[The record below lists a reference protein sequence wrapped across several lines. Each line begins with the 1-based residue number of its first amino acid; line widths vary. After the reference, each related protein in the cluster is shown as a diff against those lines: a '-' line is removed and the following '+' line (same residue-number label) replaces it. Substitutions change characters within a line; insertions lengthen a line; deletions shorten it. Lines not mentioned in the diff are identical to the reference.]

1 MKLKIFLCLWL
12 LLTFGLT
19 ASAQK
24 KSKVGK
30 MQTVKINTEPL
41 KIGEIA
47 PNFTLSDQDG
57 NQIALSKAKVPVV
70 LVFFRGYW

>member
-1 MKLKIFLCLWL
+1 MKLKIFLCLCL
-12 LLTFGLT
+12 LLTLGLT

-24 KSKVGK
+24 KSKAGK

-41 KIGEIA
+41 KVGEIA
-47 PNFTLSDQDG
+47 PDFTLSDQNG
-57 NQIALSKAKVPVV
+57 SQVALSKAKVPVV

>member
-1 MKLKIFLCLWL
+1 MKLKIFLCFCL
-12 LLTFGLT
+12 LLTLSLA

-24 KSKVGK
+24 KPKVGK
-30 MQTVKINTEPL
+30 MPTVKLTTEPL

-47 PNFTLSDQDG
+47 PDFTLSDQNG
-57 NQIALSKAKVPVV
+57 KQIALSKAKVPVV

>member
-1 MKLKIFLCLWL
+1 MKLKIFLCLCL
-12 LLTFGLT
+12 LLTLGLT

-30 MQTVKINTEPL
+30 LQTVKINTEPL
-41 KIGEIA
+41 KIGGIA
-47 PNFTLSDQDG
+47 PDFTLSDQNG
-57 NQIALSKAKVPVV
+57 SQVALSKAKVPVV